1 MTDSNNLT
9 ASLTAFGLSDT
20 NTLVN
25 RDRLLYALY
34 SSHNGTTEDIQAIVK
49 VLQDNP
55 DRDKDKKAIMAKTG
69 RESSI
74 NSTTNQG
81 LGSVIDNM
89 PYYVDSSAWW
99 IKGWD
104 SEKYKKS
111 LTRDKKKVRRKPV
124 PRIANRGKQ

>member
-1 MTDSNNLT
+1 MTERPAREALQDY
-9 ASLTAFGLSDT
+9 GLSND
-20 NTLVN
+20 NIPIN
-25 RDRLLYALY
+25 KDRLLYAPY
-34 SSHNGTTEDIQAIVK
+34 SSYSGSESNLKEIVK

-55 DRDKDKKAIMAKTG
+55 DRESDKKAIMRKTG
-69 RESSI
+69 LESSI

-89 PYYVDSSAWW
+89 PYYVDSCAWW

-104 SEKYKKS
+104 VAKYKKS

-124 PRIANRGKQ
+124 PRIANRPK